1 MALEFTRA
9 IEVEPGDPITS
20 RQLTSL
26 ARAFNDRLRSG
37 AGDGTFRILF
47 ALHGWLR
54 SLRDY
59 VGEGEFWKVLQQI
72 EPESGFRWP
81 SAPPGGLGGA
91 NRANPLGAFVLGTPG
106 FDLESEFDRLQK
118 LPWGTTTEIGDRDAW
133 ELGKTQRGA
142 YDATNG
148 RLASPSFTAAREHFK
163 IRYNGRSKF
172 GMAWGGY
179 QPAPEISATGCEDPE
194 PGDEI
199 PAPVNYEVFFTSIV
213 SDPKTTGL
221 HGTVTDNGDGTWKLA
236 YAGTCIPATDPYADH
251 VAGIASMP
259 WAYYVFLNDGTVDE
273 LPADEWLQGP
283 YQGSARLTKTEHNL
297 QRGVNAFIR
306 EFRGSST
313 QRASGSYHL
322 QEALDFQRFLARQY
336 LLAPAYGT
344 SAGEGSVDAVYP
356 RFQWTANA
364 ASGAFATCV
373 QSSSSSWVG
382 HEGYVIAGVLV
393 TASGLSAATE
403 VELLDG
409 ETLVTKLTVTPKEGG
424 VVEQVVWFETARA
437 IANLKVRAAQSI
449 RFGGSGSLEI
459 EVAELADYKPLVH
472 DAYLLLRVAGASAGD
487 VDGRGPD
494 EEQARLIGEAYHAKG
509 CLLNWHQ
516 QGTTQETEAELSTN
530 AVLDSIRRWSK
541 CVRMLR
547 RQDLVAYAVQDGK
560 SILWFRR
567 LVWGED
573 GTPAVDQWDGLGPS
587 RTKVSPGTLRRG
599 VTYEVRAG
607 VVTYAGTD
615 YHVGQTFTAGAEKD
629 WKGGDGV
636 YEHTGIFH
644 AAPAGGTTNQWLMDV
659 VLHPYHSSDTSAWWA
674 PGFADWY
681 PLFNRCHF
689 GAPEV
694 SNNPTALW
702 HIGFGQRIS
711 GTYGGVLIP
720 ESPSGYNFM
729 PVSASWLGRTSVNEV
744 DCASDP
750 TCEAW
755 MEGFYKSCQLYQAP
769 AEIET
774 VEAVTGI
781 DGTELVKVTLTGR
794 LQHCDTAPASISED
808 PSSWSAATIAAEPY
822 RTLENGIREYILNQ
836 HFGDQC
842 TAGDEPP
849 YNVGGPSG
857 QPGNAAANTSF
868 YTFPDDPWGSCF
880 PTFVLT
886 RLVPEPYQ
894 DTNDSQDSSDTPFT
908 SDEVNQMELYLRCMA
923 EGYVD
928 GATSLDYACRL
939 GVYTVFDFSFEN
951 LCNQAFGGRWI
962 QVLPESVTGTRG
974 EGFGPLP
981 NTEALAEIYNQLAKA
996 VNLLTKV
1003 RIMLPMQLEYA
1014 YASAAETE
1022 AVGAWASDGASLDCT
1037 SGTAAAIIERT
1048 MPDPEVVVGSL
1059 TWAPGIGVASVS
1071 AQLTNACS
1079 GTAWALETTR
1089 DNVHFRWQ
1097 PIDPLAMEAIPEALR
1112 SLLEDHPVVLMRVEE
1127 RILKIGGQQVADIND
1142 SQECCFS
1149 FQQPCPGFWFDNA
1162 STFWKFPEQLA
1173 TSYVCLSTEGV
1184 LSAPAIGRSYSAWGR
1199 TGGGAECPIGP
1210 VNVLEPEAI
1219 SDTTAVVE
1227 VPLKDLEGE
1236 H

>member
-9 IEVEPGDPITS
+9 IEVEPGDPVTS

-118 LPWGTTTEIGDRDAW
+118 FPWGTTTEIGDRDAW
-133 ELGKTQRGA
+133 ELGKAQRGA
-142 YDATNG
+142 YDATTG

-172 GMAWGGY
+172 GNAWGGY
-179 QPAPEISATGCEDPE
+179 QPAPEVSVTGCEDPD
-194 PGDEI
+194 PGDEY

-213 SDPKTTGL
+213 SNPKTAGL

-236 YAGTCIPATDPYADH
+236 YAGTCIPATDPYSDH
-251 VAGIASMP
+251 VAGIATMP
-259 WAYYVFLNDGTVDE
+259 WAYYVFLNDGSVDE
-273 LPADEWLQGP
+273 LPSDEWLQGP

-306 EFRGSST
+306 EFRGSTT
-313 QRASGSYHL
+313 QRSSASYHL
-322 QEALDFQRFLARQY
+322 QEALDFQRFLSRQY

-356 RFQWTANA
+356 KFQWTGNA

-373 QSSSSSWVG
+373 QSSSTSWVG
-382 HEGYVIAGVLV
+382 HAEYVIAGVLI
-393 TASGLSAATE
+393 TATGLSTATE
-403 VELLDG
+403 VEMLDG
-409 ETLVTKLTVTPKEGG
+409 ETLLTKFTVTPGEGG
-424 VVEQVVWFETARA
+424 VVEQAAWFEPARTVG
-437 IANLKVRAAQSI
+437 NLKFRAAKVV

-472 DAYLLLRVAGASAGD
+472 DAYLLLRVAGATAGD

-494 EEQARLIGEAYHAKG
+494 EEQARVIGETYHAKG

-547 RQDLVAYAVQDGK
+547 RQDLVAYGVQDGK

-573 GTPAVDQWDGLGPS
+573 GTPAVDQWNGLGPS
-587 RTKVSPGTLRRG
+587 RTKVPQGGLREG
-599 VTYEVRAG
+599 VTYEVRSG
-607 VVTYAGTD
+607 VITYAGTD
-615 YHVGQTFTAGAEKD
+615 YQPGQTFTASAEKE

-681 PLFNRCHF
+681 PVFNRCHF
-689 GAPEV
+689 GSPEI
-694 SNNPTALW
+694 SNSPQALW
-702 HIGFGQRIS
+702 HMGYGQRIS
-711 GTYGGVLIP
+711 GTYGGVLVP

-729 PVSASWLGRTSVNEV
+729 PISPSWLGRTSVNEV
-744 DCASDP
+744 DCGGNA
-750 TCEAW
+750 TCESW
-755 MEGFYKSCQLYQAP
+755 MEGFYRSCQLYQAP
-769 AEIET
+769 AEIEK
-774 VEAVTGI
+774 VEAVTGT

-794 LQHCDTAPASISED
+794 LQHCDTAPSSISED
-808 PSSWSAATIAAEPY
+808 PSTWSAATIAAEPY
-822 RTLENGIREYILNQ
+822 RTLENGIREYLLNQ
-836 HFGDQC
+836 YFGDQC

-880 PTFVLT
+880 PTFILT

-894 DTNDSQDSSDTPFT
+894 DTNESQDSSDTPFT

-951 LCNQAFGGRWI
+951 LCKQAFGGRWI

-981 NTEALAEIYNQLAKA
+981 NTEAYAEIFNQLSRA

-1003 RIMLPMQLEYA
+1003 RIMLPMRLESWA
-1014 YASAAETE
+1014 DLTTVDET
-1022 AVGAWASDGASLDCT
+1022 VGAWAADGSGLECT
-1037 SGTAAAIIERT
+1037 GGVAAAIIERE
-1048 MPDPEVVVGSL
+1048 MMHPGMVWGPPDWIAGLQGAHVSSQLQLPCVG
-1059 TWAPGIGVASVS
+1059 A
-1071 AQLTNACS
+1071 
-1079 GTAWALETTR
+1079 AWTLRHTR
-1089 DNVHFRWQ
+1089 LDSRMRWE
-1097 PIDPLAMEAIPEALR
+1097 PIDPAAMEAIPEPLR
-1112 SLLEDHPVVLMRVEE
+1112 GLLESSPVVLMRIDEA
-1127 RILKIGGQQVADIND
+1127 LTHIGGRQTVIGD
-1142 SQECCFS
+1142 SQECCFA
-1149 FQQPCPGFWFDNA
+1149 FQQPCPGFWFDGVG
-1162 STFWKFPEQLA
+1162 TFWAFPEQHQTSFVCVA
-1173 TSYVCLSTEGV
+1173 TGGV
-1184 LSAPAIGRSYSAWGR
+1184 LSAPPIGRSYSAWGR
-1199 TGGGAECPIGP
+1199 TAGGAECPIGP
-1210 VNVLEPEAI
+1210 VNSLTPTAI
-1219 SDTTAVVE
+1219 SDSTAVVE
-1227 VPLKDLEGE
+1227 VPLKEMEGE